1 MGITRLLLII
11 TILLWLSVVNLRGKR
26 LGMGKAKA
34 GKFLFIISH
43 SLSFDFTLIKSFQKV
58 LIMNILCV
66 NTLVFTMATNYLAN
80 NNDGKGLSNLDF

>member
-1 MGITRLLLII
+1 
-11 TILLWLSVVNLRGKR
+11 
-26 LGMGKAKA
+26 MGKAKA

-80 NNDGKGLSNLDF
+80 NNDGKGLTLIFKISSQVKKIYIYKNSVIKGPIPSS